1 MQSSFDWTSV
11 RSNLKTR
18 LKRDRITTE
27 ALSHSSGVNRKTLD
41 NFLHE
46 RSNLRTNTLKKIED
60 TLSLNL
66 VTGEVKLSSASLS
79 LAPTEFGS
87 YSRDLASNY
96 IGKYY
101 VFRKSFDYTDGC
113 VCSFLQ
119 ISWHNDLDHMTFH
132 ETQRNTARNGRV
144 HQYDLSGIVYIPHEL
159 SVLQFVS
166 RSNGFNRIST
176 LSTVGFGRSKKLKG
190 VLVTLNEIRNV
201 GFMPASSPM
210 LAIKIDDDSTDAEI
224 LSKIGSMH
232 VDECWRESLKEEF
245 EEIEIDFTAMKT

>member
-1 MQSSFDWTSV
+1 MASSFDWKAV
-11 RSNLKTR
+11 RSNLKAR

-27 ALSHSSGVNRKTLD
+27 ALSHSSGINRKTID
-41 NFLHE
+41 NFLHG
-46 RSNLRTNTLKKIED
+46 RSNLRTNTLKKLED

-66 VTGEVKLSSASLS
+66 ITGEIKLASTSLS
-79 LAPTEFGS
+79 LAPTEYGS

-96 IGKYY
+96 IGKYFL
-101 VFRKSFDYTDGC
+101 FRKSFDYDDGC

-119 ISWHNDLDHMTFH
+119 VSWHNDLDHMTFH

-190 VLVTLNEIRNV
+190 ILVTLNEIRNV
-201 GFMPASSPM
+201 GYMPASSPV
-210 LAIKIDDDSTDAEI
+210 LAVKIDNATNDEEI
-224 LSKIGSMH
+224 LSKIGSMPIA
-232 VDECWRESLKEEF
+232 ECWRSSIKEEF
-245 EEIEIDFTAMKT
+245 HEIELDFTTMQT